1 MSEQSESPVRWWPGL
16 TSSNDPAIRK
26 LLDEA
31 QMVELPANSPVFH
44 TGSSCDNF
52 LLLVEGSVR
61 VFLTSASGREVT
73 LYRISGGDSC
83 ILTTSC
89 LIGNEP
95 YPAQAVTEA
104 PVRALAIGRGRF
116 DRTMD
121 ESPEFRRFVFDGF
134 SHRLA
139 DMIQRIDTVTFAP
152 IDQQLA
158 DALLRDHES
167 GNPTTATHQDLA
179 FELGTAREV
188 VSRHLKRFETNGL
201 IELGRGRVTVLDPRR
216 LAEIRDSGSA

>member
-1 MSEQSESPVRWWPGL
+1 MNDQGASPVRWWPGL
-16 TSSNDPAIRK
+16 TASRDPAIRQ

-31 QMVELPANSPVFH
+31 QIVELPANSPVFH
-44 TGSSCDNF
+44 SGSSCDNF
-52 LLLVEGSVR
+52 LLLIEGAVR
-61 VFLTSASGREVT
+61 VFLTSSTGREVT
-73 LYRISGGDSC
+73 LYRIGGGDSC

-104 PVRALAIGRGRF
+104 PVRALAISRARF

-121 ESPEFRRFVFDGF
+121 ASPEFRRFVFDGF

-158 DALLRDHES
+158 EALLRDHEA
-167 GNPTTATHQDLA
+167 GRATTATHQELA

-188 VSRHLKRFETNGL
+188 VSRHLKRFETDGL
-201 IELGRGRVTVLDPRR
+201 IELGRGRIGVRDPGK
-216 LAEIRDSGSA
+216 LAAIRDSASG